1 MDFYTRVQNSG
12 KFAVS
17 QGKIYH
23 SQDDRW
29 DLPSDVM
36 LPILIRGYSTEQ
48 ENMALSSGDI
58 KEVISRMEQDPQIQ
72 ITFVDDEHQHYV
84 RVSNGIFN
92 VEKGQLEAPSGGMEF
107 SYYLDFEYIAKENR
121 RTPCFDNF
129 LQTSFPYDV
138 KTKKQL
144 LEEILGYV
152 ISDYMTAKAGFFFI
166 GESNSGKS
174 TVLEIIRKVVPNN
187 RVTGIPLYRLGNRF
201 ALGRLSESRI
211 NISTELSEKSFQSAD
226 IFKMLTSCE
235 MITGEH
241 KGKKPFEFRMKCK
254 CINAGNVIPKLGN
267 IDGMEAIF
275 NRMVI
280 LYFPRSIP
288 KKEQDLYLLEKLEQE
303 KNAIFSNALDALVE
317 LRKREFRFTIP
328 EDSRKLIEQLV
339 DESKAVENFVRER
352 CIMESTAKIHNCEIY
367 EAFKQYCSENLMEI
381 LITQNQFLQ
390 KISHVKGVTRSKFR
404 INGSAPL
411 AGFLGIRLKT
421 FKDFDREES
430 EALDAATENS
440 AEFTKQNIRKAE

>member
-1 MDFYTRVQNSG
+1 M
-12 KFAVS
+12 
-17 QGKIYH
+17 
-23 SQDDRW
+23 
-29 DLPSDVM
+29 
-36 LPILIRGYSTEQ
+36 
-48 ENMALSSGDI
+48 
-58 KEVISRMEQDPQIQ
+58 
-72 ITFVDDEHQHYV
+72 
-84 RVSNGIFN
+84 
-92 VEKGQLEAPSGGMEF
+92 
-107 SYYLDFEYIAKENR
+107 
-121 RTPCFDNF
+121 
-129 LQTSFPYDV
+129 
-138 KTKKQL
+138 
-144 LEEILGYV
+144 
-152 ISDYMTAKAGFFFI
+152 
-166 GESNSGKS
+166 
-174 TVLEIIRKVVPNN
+174 
-187 RVTGIPLYRLGNRF
+187 
-201 ALGRLSESRI
+201 
-211 NISTELSEKSFQSAD
+211 
-226 IFKMLTSCE
+226 
-235 MITGEH
+235 
-241 KGKKPFEFRMKCK
+241 
-254 CINAGNVIPKLGN
+254 
-267 IDGMEAIF
+267 
-275 NRMVI
+275 
-280 LYFPRSIP
+280 
-288 KKEQDLYLLEKLEQE
+288 LEKLEQE